1 MDPSRADS
9 IPPAPTALGLE
20 EARRRLRDLGYLDG
34 RVERFVFR
42 RALEGRGGLLLPALL
57 FGAFAAAIAALAA
70 VDTAEPGFG
79 SSPAAV
85 AALVAHVFVA
95 DLIPAVILAGLAAIW
110 ADRSRAT
117 AGAATALGLAAAA
130 AVFLLWIGGVWSLM
144 REIPAGALLWGA
156 PVAIA
161 ALLLARSARTGFLA
175 RAYAHSHVLPARPR
189 SKVFFGA
196 AVIGVLAAVAIF
208 ASRRQPEPV
217 TPPRPSHRAG
227 AVIVIGV
234 DGLALDSASAS
245 SMTGLRSLLGKGRTA
260 WWPASAGSPPEIWT
274 NLATGVAASRHGVR
288 ALERVRPLGSPLTL
302 RPPLGTAWYL
312 RGLGPPLRLVSTA
325 PVSPRDRKSLT
336 FWEIAASAGL
346 PTLAVGWWA
355 SGPWPGAAVIGNEEI
370 LARAADGFTANRD
383 AIAAFR
389 RERTG
394 QSVQTLYLPGLDI
407 LREDRERRPAA
418 AEEVQRF
425 LEEEV
430 SRAIAGESALV
441 ILVAD
446 SHPSANAL
454 GRMITF
460 DGFAPWTMRRA
471 RPEDVA
477 PSILARAG
485 IPVAQDLPGR
495 PLAELFAAGQVEAAT
510 VATYGLRVAAMPSPS
525 RVTDREYL
533 ERLKS
538 LGYLK

>member
-1 MDPSRADS
+1 DSPSP
-9 IPPAPTALGLE
+9 IGLE

-42 RALEGRGGLLLPALL
+42 RALEGRGGLLLPAVL
-57 FGAFAAAIAALAA
+57 FGAFAAALAAIAA

-79 SSPAAV
+79 SSPSAV
-85 AALVAHVFVA
+85 AALVAHVFLG
-95 DLIPAVILAGLAAIW
+95 DLIPAAVLAGLAAVW
-110 ADRSRAT
+110 ADRSRAS
-117 AGAATALGLAAAA
+117 AGAATGVGLAAAA

-144 REIPAGALLWGA
+144 REIPPAALLWGA

-175 RAYAHSHVLPARPR
+175 RAYAHSHLLPARPR

-227 AVIVIGV
+227 PVIVIGV
-234 DGLALDSASAS
+234 DGLALDSEPADR
-245 SMTGLRSLLGKGRTA
+245 MTGLRALLSKGRTA
-260 WWPASAGSPPEIWT
+260 WWPANAGSPPEIWT
-274 NLATGVAASRHGVR
+274 DLATGVAASRHGVR

-312 RGLGPPLRLVSTA
+312 RGLGPRLRVVSTA
-325 PVSPRDRKSLT
+325 PVSPRDRKSLA
-336 FWEIAASAGL
+336 FWEITASAGL

-355 SGPWPGAAVIGNEEI
+355 SGPWPGATVIGNEEI
-370 LARAADGFTANRD
+370 LARAADGFAANRD

-394 QSVQTLYLPGLDI
+394 QSLQTLYLPGLDI

-418 AEEVQRF
+418 ADEIHRF
-425 LEEEV
+425 LEDEV

-441 ILVAD
+441 VLAVD

-454 GRMITF
+454 GRMVTF
-460 DGFAPWTMRRA
+460 DGFAPWSMRRA
-471 RPEDVA
+471 RLEDVA

-485 IPVAQDLPGR
+485 VPVAEDLPGR
-495 PLAELFAAGQVEAAT
+495 PLAELFAADRVETAT
-510 VATYGLRVAAMPSPS
+510 VPTYGLRVAPLTLPSK
-525 RVTDREYL
+525 VTDREYL